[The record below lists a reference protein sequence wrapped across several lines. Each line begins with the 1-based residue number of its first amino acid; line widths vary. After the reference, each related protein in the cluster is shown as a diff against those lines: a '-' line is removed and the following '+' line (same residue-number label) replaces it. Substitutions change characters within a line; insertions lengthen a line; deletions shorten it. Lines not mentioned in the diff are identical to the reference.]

1 MISELLMRQMPI
13 QQRHLTQIQILTL
26 IQNQKLH
33 LRSSSPFPGK
43 LLLCENSCVERN
55 GTSRKNS
62 HGTYGAS
69 FSSRHQTQISCLFEI
84 LTHASLAHSSCSNDG
99 ICLRND
105 CVNSWTYFQLPR
117 EDNRQSNDLVS
128 CICSNSFPWQMTFLS
143 N

>member
-1 MISELLMRQMPI
+1 MISELLTKQMPV
-13 QQRHLTQIQILTL
+13 QQRRLTQIQNLTL
-26 IQNQKLH
+26 IQCQIQNQKLH

-43 LLLCENSCVERN
+43 LLLGENSCVERN
-55 GTSRKNS
+55 DTSRKNS

-105 CVNSWTYFQLPR
+105 CVSSWTYSQLPR
-117 EDNRQSNDLVS
+117 GDNRQ
-128 CICSNSFPWQMTFLS
+128 
-143 N
+143 